1 MIATASSI
9 SGPAA
14 RPAQNLPQRDSPPA
28 GGRRPASGA
37 GGTLDLDGEQL
48 NVDGIAWFDHQWG
61 DFVSVGGGGWDW
73 FAVNLDDGT
82 DVTVSLV
89 RAADGTY
96 PLVYG
101 TLVDPSGAARHLDRD
116 AFAVEVT
123 DHWTSPATGAT
134 YPAGWTVSLPGEGL
148 EI

>member
-73 FAVNLDDGT
+73 FAINLDDGT
-82 DVTVSLV
+82 DLTVSVVRDAAGRPVLEYGP
-89 RAADGTY
+89 RAA
-96 PLVYG
+96 
-101 TLVDPSGAARHLDRD
+101 
-116 AFAVEVT
+116 
-123 DHWTSPATGAT
+123 
-134 YPAGWTVSLPGEGL
+134 PGGG
-148 EI
+148 